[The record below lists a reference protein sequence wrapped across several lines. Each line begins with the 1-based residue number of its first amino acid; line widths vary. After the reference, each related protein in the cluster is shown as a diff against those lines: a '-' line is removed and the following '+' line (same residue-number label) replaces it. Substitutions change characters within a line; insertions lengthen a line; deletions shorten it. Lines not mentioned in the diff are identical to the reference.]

1 MLKVGVTGGIGS
13 GKSTVCQVFR
23 TLGIPVFNAD
33 DAAKWLMENDAKL
46 VSGIKALFGEA
57 AYENSKLNRPF
68 IAAQAFNDRE
78 KLQALNALTHPATIA
93 YGKRWMEEQ
102 TTPYAIK
109 EAALFFESGSDK
121 EVDVMIGV
129 YAPQEV
135 RIARAMKRDHISR
148 EQVLERLSK
157 QMNEEEKM
165 SRCKYVIIND
175 DTKAVIPQVLEL
187 HTSLTL
193 LKEGT
198 PGLSA

>member
-46 VSGIKALFGEA
+46 ISDIKALFGEA

-68 IAAQAFNDRE
+68 IASVAFNDRK

-93 YGKRWMEEQ
+93 YGKRWMEIQ

-121 EVDVMIGV
+121 EVDIMIGV

-135 RIARAMKRDHISR
+135 RIARAMKRDNISH

-165 SRCKYVIIND
+165 SRCRYVITND
-175 DTKAVIPQVLEL
+175 DTVAVIPQVLEL
-187 HTSLTL
+187 HTSLIQL
-193 LKEGT
+193 AAE
-198 PGLSA
+198 S